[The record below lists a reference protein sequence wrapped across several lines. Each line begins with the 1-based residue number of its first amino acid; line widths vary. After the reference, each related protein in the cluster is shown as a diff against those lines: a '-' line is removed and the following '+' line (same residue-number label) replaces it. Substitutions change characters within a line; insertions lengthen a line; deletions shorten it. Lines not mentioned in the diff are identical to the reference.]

1 MKNIIYTILL
11 VCLTLISCSESDNEI
26 VSVETTLQLGTV
38 KGVVTTPANKVV
50 PNATVFYDD
59 NGEVYITKTNTLGEF
74 TLELPSGTRSIEIQ
88 TGNGKLFRSSYEVI
102 ITPNSIVDLSAETF
116 RLEAEASFAYLDG
129 TNDSIESVIQGL
141 GYTVDELEVSDIE
154 GANGLDDYS
163 ALFLNCDNNTAVFS
177 NAFYQNI
184 NNFVARGGS
193 LYASDYALEYLVG
206 YDAYA
211 QNCTTV
217 RQGGFI
223 DDALVCGTRSGAEGW
238 LNGNTVVDE
247 DLNDFTS
254 FISLNVEYDL
264 DIWMKLQ
271 TADTDFWT
279 VLVEDVNQAPLMI
292 KTNQLN
298 TNINEADWYSNN
310 GNKVTI
316 CHIPPGN
323 PENAHPI
330 TISVNALQPHL
341 DHGCYVGSCNAT
353 SGSIYYTTFHNH
365 IDGSATPEITQIM
378 EYMILNL

>member
-264 DIWMKLQ
+264 DIWMKL
-271 TADTDFWT
+271 TNNADTGFWT
-279 VLVEDVNQAPLMI
+279 VLVA
-292 KTNQLN
+292 
-298 TNINEADWYSNN
+298 
-310 GNKVTI
+310 
-316 CHIPPGN
+316 
-323 PENAHPI
+323 
-330 TISVNALQPHL
+330 
-341 DHGCYVGSCNAT
+341 GC
-353 SGSIYYTTFHNH
+353 
-365 IDGSATPEITQIM
+365 
-378 EYMILNL
+378 

>member
-1 MKNIIYTILL
+1 MKNTIYTILL
-11 VCLTLISCSESDNEI
+11 ACFILVSCSESDNELVPI
-26 VSVETTLQLGTV
+26 DTTIQLGTV

-74 TLELPSGTRSIEIQ
+74 TLELPSGTRNIEIQ
-88 TGNGKLFRSSYEVI
+88 TGNGKLFRSSHEVI
-102 ITPNSIVDLSAETF
+102 ITPNTIVDLSAETF
-116 RLEAEASFAYLDG
+116 RLDAEASFAYLDG
-129 TNDSIESVIQGL
+129 ANDSIESVIQGL
-141 GYTVDELEVSDIE
+141 GYTVDEVLVSDIE
-154 GANGLDDYS
+154 SASGLDNYS

-177 NAFYQNI
+177 NEFYQNI
-184 NNFVARGGS
+184 NDFVARGGS

-211 QNCTTV
+211 QNCTTA

-223 DDALVCGTRSGAEGW
+223 DDALVCGTRSGADGW
-238 LNGNTVVDE
+238 LNGNTVVDQN
-247 DLNDFTS
+247 LNDYTSFTS
-254 FISLNVEYDL
+254 LDIEYDL

-271 TADTDFWT
+271 TVDTDFWT
-279 VLVEDVNQAPLMI
+279 VLVEDVNQNPLMV
-292 KTNQLN
+292 KTAQLN
-298 TNINEADWYSNN
+298 TSINEDDWYSNN

-330 TISVNALQPHL
+330 TISVNALQAHL
-341 DHGCYVGSCNAT
+341 DHGCHIGPCDAT
-353 SGSIYYTTFHNH
+353 SGNIYYTTFHNH

-378 EYMILNL
+378 EYIVLNL